1 MRRHTIEALLMQ
13 PLAQKEIEQWLGEH
27 AGWRQEGEGL
37 ARDLQFP
44 DFSAA
49 WAFMGHVADCAEAQ
63 DHHPNWY
70 NVYSTVQIRLSSHDA
85 NGITTRDFRLAA
97 SIHEYPSSQPFQN
110 LPATPFRG

>member
-1 MRRHTIEALLMQ
+1 MQ
-13 PLAQKEIEQWLGEH
+13 PLPQKEIEQWLGEH

-44 DFSAA
+44 NFSAA

-70 NVYSTVQIRLSSHDA
+70 NVYNTVQIRLSSHDA
-85 NGITTRDFRLAA
+85 KCITVRDFRLAA
-97 SIHEYPSSQPFQN
+97 SIDEYLANQAFQN

>member
-1 MRRHTIEALLMQ
+1 MQ

-97 SIHEYPSSQPFQN
+97 SIDEYLSSQAFQN

>member
-1 MRRHTIEALLMQ
+1 MQ
-13 PLAQKEIEQWLGEH
+13 PLPQKEIEQWLGEH

-37 ARDLQFP
+37 ARDLQFS

-70 NVYSTVQIRLSSHDA
+70 NVYNTVQIRLSSHDA
-85 NGITTRDFRLAA
+85 NGITVRDFRLAA
-97 SIHEYPSSQPFQN
+97 SIDEYLANQEFHN